1 VYEDDFLEARYEE
14 SVSDLVL
21 ADSWDAD
28 EIDVPELYD
37 TDDYDGYD
45 EDFFG

>member
-1 VYEDDFLEARYEE
+1 MYDSDFVDELG